1 MHYMMTGQTPRKI
14 EDYFYPGP
22 EGHKLTVPT
31 YVGRDV
37 MSYSR
42 DPVGTAVNKLNP
54 MIQEFTQLLKNAD
67 FYNVEIRHTGD
78 NPLRQA
84 AQVGKYLV
92 RSNVPISI
100 PSARQAMARGD
111 VGWEAALRGQLGF
124 TPAPAWVGRSKCQN
138 SVYDLAKRNWKAGPR
153 TTEDFNRSREVSSLR
168 AKRANKTLT
177 SKELSDAYK
186 SHVINT
192 DDLHKLLSPED
203 IGTSSTDREFTGL
216 NIRQQLGT
224 LKDAD
229 KNELAHY
236 KPLVKLRELYDLP
249 DDERKILIPAS
260 GSF

>member
-84 AQVGKYLV
+84 EQVGKYLV

-100 PSARQAMARGD
+100 QSARQAMARGD

-124 TPAPAWVGRSKCQN
+124 TPAPAWVGRTKFEN

-153 TTEDFNRSREVSSLR
+153 TTEEFDRSREVASLR

-177 SKELSDAYK
+177 SKELGDAYK
-186 SHVINT
+186 AHKISNT
-192 DDLHKLLSPED
+192 DLHKLLSSED
-203 IGTSSTDREFTGL
+203 IGSTSSDRQFSQLTV
-216 NIRQQLGT
+216 RQQLGA
-224 LKDAD
+224 L
-229 KNELAHY
+229 
-236 KPLVKLRELYDLP
+236 
-249 DDERKILIPAS
+249 
-260 GSF
+260 